1 MTLSSR
7 YYIIYL
13 KKEVDLKK
21 YKKKEI
27 KKMTNLITK
36 EVRKFIESKKES
48 YSNMDERK
56 WEVLED
62 KLVSEIEEAS
72 KELEADD
79 TLEDLIEN
87 TLYYNSAMDEIIMRI
102 AEN

>member
-1 MTLSSR
+1 
-7 YYIIYL
+7 
-13 KKEVDLKK
+13 
-21 YKKKEI
+21 
-27 KKMTNLITK
+27 MTNLITK

-48 YSNMDERK
+48 YNNMDERK
-56 WEVLED
+56 WEKLED

-72 KELEADD
+72 KELEVDD

-102 AEN
+102 AEK

>member
-1 MTLSSR
+1 
-7 YYIIYL
+7 
-13 KKEVDLKK
+13 
-21 YKKKEI
+21 
-27 KKMTNLITK
+27 MTNLITK

-62 KLVSEIEEAS
+62 KLVLEIEEAS

-87 TLYYNSAMDEIIMRI
+87 TLYYNSAMDEIILRI
-102 AEN
+102 AEQ

>member
-1 MTLSSR
+1 
-7 YYIIYL
+7 
-13 KKEVDLKK
+13 
-21 YKKKEI
+21 
-27 KKMTNLITK
+27 MTNLIAK
-36 EVRKFIESKKES
+36 EVRKFIESKKS
-48 YSNMDERK
+48 NYDNMDEGK

-72 KELEADD
+72 KELEVDD

-87 TLYYNSAMDEIIMRI
+87 TLYFNSAMDEIIMRV

>member
-1 MTLSSR
+1 
-7 YYIIYL
+7 
-13 KKEVDLKK
+13 
-21 YKKKEI
+21 
-27 KKMTNLITK
+27 MTNLITK

-48 YSNMDERK
+48 YNNMDERK

-87 TLYYNSAMDEIIMRI
+87 TLYYNSAMDEIILRI
-102 AEN
+102 AEQ

>member
-1 MTLSSR
+1 M
-7 YYIIYL
+7 YNII
-13 KKEVDLKK
+13 KERGRPQKK

-48 YSNMDERK
+48 YNNMDERK

-72 KELEADD
+72 
-79 TLEDLIEN
+79 N

-102 AEN
+102 AEK

>member
-1 MTLSSR
+1 MTLL
-7 YYIIYL
+7 YDII
-13 KKEVDLKK
+13 KERGKDLNKN
-21 YKKKEI
+21 KKEI

-36 EVRKFIESKKES
+36 EVKKFIESKKES

>member
-1 MTLSSR
+1 
-7 YYIIYL
+7 
-13 KKEVDLKK
+13 
-21 YKKKEI
+21 
-27 KKMTNLITK
+27 MTNLITK

-87 TLYYNSAMDEIIMRI
+87 TLYYNSAMDEIILRT
-102 AEN
+102 AEQ

>member
-1 MTLSSR
+1 
-7 YYIIYL
+7 
-13 KKEVDLKK
+13 
-21 YKKKEI
+21 
-27 KKMTNLITK
+27 MTNLITK

-48 YSNMDERK
+48 YNNMDERK

-72 KELEADD
+72 KELEEDD

-87 TLYYNSAMDEIIMRI
+87 TLYYNSAMNEIILRI
-102 AEN
+102 AEQ

>member
-1 MTLSSR
+1 
-7 YYIIYL
+7 
-13 KKEVDLKK
+13 
-21 YKKKEI
+21 
-27 KKMTNLITK
+27 MTNLIER
-36 EVRKFIESKKES
+36 EVKRFIESKKES

-56 WEVLED
+56 WEMLED

-72 KELEADD
+72 KELEEDY

-102 AEN
+102 AER